1 VINAIVLIQAAAES
15 IPEAAQTIAEIPGV
29 TEVYSCAGDVDLIA
43 IVKVAEHEDLAE
55 LVPGHISK
63 VPGVLNTDTHIS
75 FRSYSKRDTEA
86 AFAIGLEDA

>member
-15 IPEAAQTIAEIPGV
+15 IPEAAQTIAELDGV

-43 IVKVAEHEDLAE
+43 IVKVPRHEDLAE
-55 LVPGHISK
+55 LVPGRIGK

-86 AFAIGLEDA
+86 AFSIGLEEG

>member
-1 VINAIVLIQAAAES
+1 VINAIVLIQAAAEA
-15 IPEAAQTIAEIPGV
+15 IPEAAQTIAELDGV

-43 IVKVAEHEDLAE
+43 IVKVTRHEDLAE
-55 LVPGHISK
+55 LVPGQIGK

-86 AFAIGLEDA
+86 AFSIGLEEG

>member
-1 VINAIVLIQAAAES
+1 MINAIVLIQAAAES
-15 IPEAAQTIAEIPGV
+15 IPEAAQTIAEIEGV

-43 IVKVAEHEDLAE
+43 IVKVSRHEDLAE
-55 LVPGHISK
+55 LVPGQISK

-86 AFAIGLEDA
+86 AFSIGLEEG

>member
-1 VINAIVLIQAAAES
+1 MINAIVLIQAAAES
-15 IPEAAQTIAEIPGV
+15 IPEAAQTIAEIDGV

-43 IVKVAEHEDLAE
+43 IVKVSRHEDLAE
-55 LVPGHISK
+55 LVPGRISK

-86 AFAIGLEDA
+86 AFSIGLEEG